1 MHANKKSRIMTL
13 FIIVLI
19 IATAGVAFVTIHEG
33 LSKNKLIKYGSYIV
47 YFILI
52 ELILYAVT
60 DGIEIPLIVLGIG
73 AIVAVVVLLIAGS
86 FLASANNK
94 IVKYILSVILIAL
107 VFLAGYTLYE
117 SIMTPIRFNKEKEK
131 RYQATV
137 NELKRIRTAQIAF
150 KNENGKYTKY
160 LDSLKLFVQNDSLT
174 VIRKEGSVP
183 DTIYLQQGNN
193 LKKAERECIRLGIKG
208 FIRDTIRVAIAD
220 TLFKGYDFKNFGIV
234 PYTDGYKFE
243 MDTSTVDAGGLKIN
257 VFEAKVPNDVLLN
270 GLDRQLILNLNDD
283 AIKNDRYPGL
293 KVGSLEENNNN
304 EGNWDKEYDL
314 KK

>member
-1 MHANKKSRIMTL
+1 MTL
-13 FIIVLI
+13 FIIILI
-19 IATAGVAFVTIHEG
+19 IATAGVAFITFNDN

-47 YFILI
+47 YFIII
-52 ELILYAVT
+52 EIILYAVT
-60 DGIEIPLIVLGIG
+60 DGIEIPLIVLGVGIG
-73 AIVAVVVLLIAGS
+73 VVLIILLIAGS

-94 IVKYILSVILIAL
+94 TVKYLLSVIFIAL
-107 VFLAGYTLYE
+107 AFYAGYVLYE
-117 SIMTPIRFNKEKEK
+117 SIMTPIRFNTVKKQ

-137 NELKRIRTAQIAF
+137 NALKRVRTAQIAF

-160 LDSLKLFVQNDSLT
+160 LDSLKNFIEHDSLT
-174 VIRKEGSVP
+174 VIRREGSVP

-208 FIRDTIRVAIAD
+208 FVRDTIKVAIAD
-220 TLFKGYDFKNFGIV
+220 TLYKNYDFKKFGIV

-243 MDTSTVDAGGLKIN
+243 MDTATVNAGGMNIN
-257 VFEAKVPNDVLLN
+257 VFEAKVPNDILLK
-270 GLDRQLILNLNDD
+270 GLKRELILNLNDD

-293 KVGSLEENNNN
+293 KIGSLTENNNN

>member
-1 MHANKKSRIMTL
+1 MIL

-19 IATAGVAFVTIHEG
+19 IATAGVAFVTFNEN
-33 LSKNKLIKYGSYIV
+33 LSKNKLVKYGSYIV

-73 AIVAVVVLLIAGS
+73 IGVAIVILLIAGS
-86 FLASANNK
+86 FMVSSNSK
-94 IVKYILSVILIAL
+94 IVKYLLSILFVAL
-107 VFLAGYTLYE
+107 VFFAGYKLVE
-117 SIMTPIRFNKEKEK
+117 SIMTPIRFNNEMRK

-137 NELKRIRTAQIAF
+137 DELKRIKIAEIAY

-160 LDSLKLFVQNDSLT
+160 LDSLKIFIQKDSIT

-193 LKKAERECIRLGIKG
+193 LKKAERECIRLKIKG
-208 FIRDTIRVAIAD
+208 FVRDTNKVAIKD
-220 TLFKGYDFKNFGIV
+220 TLYKDYDFKHFGIV
-234 PYTDGYKFE
+234 PFTDGYKFE
-243 MDTSTVDAGGLKIN
+243 TDTATVDAGGMKIN
-257 VFEAKVPNDVLLN
+257 VFEAKVLNDVLLN

-293 KVGSLEENNNN
+293 KVGSLKENNNN

-314 KK
+314 NEAKKKKEKK

>member
-1 MHANKKSRIMTL
+1 M
-13 FIIVLI
+13 I
-19 IATAGVAFVTIHEG
+19 IATAGVAFITFHEG

-52 ELILYAVT
+52 ELILFAVT
-60 DGIEIPLIVLGIG
+60 DGIKIPLIVLGVGIG
-73 AIVAVVVLLIAGS
+73 VAVVVFLIAGS
-86 FLASANNK
+86 FMVSANSK
-94 IVKYILSVILIAL
+94 IVKYVISVIFVGF
-107 VFLAGYTLYE
+107 VFFAGYMLYE
-117 SIMTPIRFNKEKEK
+117 SIMTPIRFNKEKHK
-131 RYQATV
+131 RYQSTV
-137 NELKRIRTAQIAF
+137 DELKRIRTAQIAF

-160 LDSLKLFVQNDSLT
+160 LDSLKMFIQSDSLT

-193 LKKAERECIRLGIKG
+193 LKKAERECLRLGIKG
-208 FIRDTIRVAIAD
+208 FVRDTIRVAIAD
-220 TLFKGYDFKNFGIV
+220 TLYKKYNFDKFGIV
-234 PYTDGYKFE
+234 PYTNGYKFE
-243 MDTSTVDAGGLKIN
+243 MDTSTVDAGGMKIN
-257 VFEAKVPNDVLLN
+257 VFEAKVLNAILLN
-270 GLDRQLILNLNDD
+270 GLDKQLILNLNDD

>member
-1 MHANKKSRIMTL
+1 MTL

-19 IATAGVAFVTIHEG
+19 IATVGVAFVTFHEG

-60 DGIEIPLIVLGIG
+60 DGIEIPLIVLGVGIG
-73 AIVAVVVLLIAGS
+73 VAVVILLVAGS
-86 FLASANNK
+86 FVASASNK
-94 IVKYILSVILIAL
+94 IVKYVLSI
-107 VFLAGYTLYE
+107 VFIGVVLLAGYMLFE
-117 SIMTPIRFNKEKEK
+117 SIMTPIRFNVEKKK

-160 LDSLKLFVQNDSLT
+160 LDSLKMFIQSDSLT

-193 LKKAERECIRLGIKG
+193 LKKAEKECIRLGIKG
-208 FIRDTIRVAIAD
+208 FVRDTIRVAIAD
-220 TLFKGYDFKNFGIV
+220 TLYKNYDFKNFGLV

-243 MDTSTVDAGGLKIN
+243 MDTATVDAGGMKIN
-257 VFEAKVPNDVLLN
+257 VFEAKVLNDILLK
-270 GLDRQLILNLNDD
+270 GLNRELILNLNDD

-293 KVGSLEENNNN
+293 KVGSLEENINN

>member
-1 MHANKKSRIMTL
+1 MTL
-13 FIIVLI
+13 FIIILI
-19 IATAGVAFVTIHEG
+19 VATAGVAFITFNDN

-47 YFILI
+47 YFIII
-52 ELILYAVT
+52 EIILYAVT
-60 DGIEIPLIVLGIG
+60 DGIEIPLIVLGVGIG
-73 AIVAVVVLLIAGS
+73 VVLIILLIAGS

-94 IVKYILSVILIAL
+94 TVKYLLSVIFIAL
-107 VFLAGYTLYE
+107 AFYAGYVLYE
-117 SIMTPIRFNKEKEK
+117 SIMTPIRFNTVKKQ

-137 NELKRIRTAQIAF
+137 NALKRVRTAQIAF

-160 LDSLKLFVQNDSLT
+160 LDSLKNFIEHDSLT
-174 VIRKEGSVP
+174 VIRREGSVP

-208 FIRDTIRVAIAD
+208 FVRDTIKVAIAD
-220 TLFKGYDFKNFGIV
+220 TLYKNYDFKKFGIV

-243 MDTSTVDAGGLKIN
+243 MDTATVNTGGMSIN
-257 VFEAKVPNDVLLN
+257 VFEAKVPNDILLK
-270 GLDRQLILNLNDD
+270 GLNRELILNLNDD

-293 KVGSLEENNNN
+293 KIGSLTENNNN

>member
-1 MHANKKSRIMTL
+1 MTL

-19 IATAGVAFVTIHEG
+19 IATAGVAFVTFHES

-52 ELILYAVT
+52 ELILFAVT
-60 DGIEIPLIVLGIG
+60 DSLKIPLIVLGVG
-73 AIVAVVVLLIAGS
+73 VAVALVVLLIAGS
-86 FLASANNK
+86 FMLSANNK
-94 IVKYILSVILIAL
+94 IVKYALSFIFVAL
-107 VFLAGYTLYE
+107 VFFAGYKLYE
-117 SIMTPIRFNKEKEK
+117 SIMTPIRFNTEKQK

-137 NELKRIRTAQIAF
+137 DELKRIRTAQIAF

-160 LDSLKLFVQNDSLT
+160 LDSLKLFVQSDSLT

-193 LKKAERECIRLGIKG
+193 LKKAERECLRLGLKG
-208 FIRDTIRVAIAD
+208 FIRDTIRVAIKD
-220 TLFKGYDFKNFGIV
+220 TLYKGYDFSRFGIV

-243 MDTSTVDAGGLKIN
+243 MDTATVDAGGMKIN
-257 VFEAKVPNDVLLN
+257 VFEAKVLNDILLN
-270 GLDRQLILNLNDD
+270 GLDRELILNLNDD
-283 AIKNDRYPGL
+283 AIKNDRFPGL

>member
-1 MHANKKSRIMTL
+1 MTL
-13 FIIVLI
+13 FILVLI
-19 IATAGVAFVTIHEG
+19 IATAGVAFVTFHES

-60 DGIEIPLIVLGIG
+60 DGIKIPLIVLGVGIG
-73 AIVAVVVLLIAGS
+73 VAVVVFLIAGS
-86 FLASANNK
+86 FMASANSK
-94 IVKYILSVILIAL
+94 IIKYVLSVILIGF
-107 VFLAGYTLYE
+107 VFFAGYMLVE
-117 SIMTPIRFNKEKEK
+117 SIMTPIRFNKEKQK
-131 RYQATV
+131 RYQSTV

-160 LDSLKLFVQNDSLT
+160 LDSLKTFIQRDSLT

-193 LKKAERECIRLGIKG
+193 LKKAERECLRMGIKG
-208 FIRDTIRVAIAD
+208 FVRDTIRVAISD
-220 TLFKGYDFKNFGIV
+220 TLYKDYNFAKFGLV
-234 PYTDGYKFE
+234 PYTEGYKFE
-243 MDTSTVDAGGLKIN
+243 MDTSTVDAGGMKIN
-257 VFEAKVPNDVLLN
+257 VFEAKVLNEILLK
-270 GLDRQLILNLNDD
+270 GLDLQLILNLNDD
-283 AIKNDRYPGL
+283 AVKNDRYPGL

>member
-1 MHANKKSRIMTL
+1 MQTNKKSLIMTL
-13 FIIVLI
+13 FIIILI
-19 IATAGVAFVTIHEG
+19 IATAGVAFITFHEG

-60 DGIEIPLIVLGIG
+60 DGIKIPLIVLGVGIG
-73 AIVAVVVLLIAGS
+73 VAVVVLLIAGS
-86 FLASANNK
+86 FMVSANSK
-94 IVKYILSVILIAL
+94 IIKYVLSVILIGF
-107 VFLAGYTLYE
+107 VFFAGYMLFE
-117 SIMTPIRFNKEKEK
+117 SIMTPIRFNKEKQK
-131 RYQATV
+131 RYQSTV
-137 NELKRIRTAQIAF
+137 DELKRVRTAQIAY

-160 LDSLKLFVQNDSLT
+160 LDSLKTFIQSDSLT

-193 LKKAERECIRLGIKG
+193 LKKAERECLRMGIKG
-208 FIRDTIRVAIAD
+208 FVRDTIRVAITD
-220 TLFKGYDFKNFGIV
+220 TLYKDYNFDKFGIV
-234 PYTDGYKFE
+234 PYTNGYKFE
-243 MDTSTVDAGGLKIN
+243 MDTSTVDAGGMKIN
-257 VFEAKVPNDVLLN
+257 VFEAKVLNEILLK

>member
-1 MHANKKSRIMTL
+1 MTL
-13 FIIVLI
+13 FILVLI
-19 IATAGVAFVTIHEG
+19 IATAGVAFVTFHEG

-60 DGIEIPLIVLGIG
+60 DGIKIPLIVLGVGIG
-73 AIVAVVVLLIAGS
+73 VVVVVFLIAGS
-86 FLASANNK
+86 FMASANSK
-94 IVKYILSVILIAL
+94 IIKYVLSVILIGF
-107 VFLAGYTLYE
+107 VFFAGYMLVE
-117 SIMTPIRFNKEKEK
+117 SIMTPIRFNKEKQK
-131 RYQATV
+131 RYQSTV

-160 LDSLKLFVQNDSLT
+160 LDSLKTFIQSDSLT

-193 LKKAERECIRLGIKG
+193 LKKAERECLRMGIKG
-208 FIRDTIRVAIAD
+208 FVRDTIRVAISD
-220 TLFKGYDFKNFGIV
+220 TLYKDYNFDKFGVV

-243 MDTSTVDAGGLKIN
+243 MDTSTVDAGGMKIN
-257 VFEAKVPNDVLLN
+257 VFEAKVLNEILLK
-270 GLDRQLILNLNDD
+270 GLDNQLILNLNDD